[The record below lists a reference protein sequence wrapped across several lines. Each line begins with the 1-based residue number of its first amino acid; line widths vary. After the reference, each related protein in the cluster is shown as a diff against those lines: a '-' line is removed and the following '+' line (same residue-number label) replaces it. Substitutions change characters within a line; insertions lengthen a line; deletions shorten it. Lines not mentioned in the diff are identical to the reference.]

1 VARTSPRTIAAL
13 AITATHVINALT
25 ASMKVEPAVRKAL
38 DLIER
43 SARGEKGLKTALAA
57 IEKKVQALSEKQ
69 RGWRTSH
76 ERDYFWAVGAV
87 GALARMAVSGAD
99 HSDLVLTHLGY
110 GLTGRKTR
118 DDRIKD
124 WHAAARAA
132 TKTLSTPRAAAKPK
146 AVPKKKAAAKKKP
159 RPTPKR

>member
-1 VARTSPRTIAAL
+1 MARTSPRTIAAL
-13 AITATHVINALT
+13 AITASHVIDTLT

-38 DLIER
+38 DLIAR
-43 SARGEKGLKTALAA
+43 SARGEKGLKADLAA
-57 IEKKVQALSEKQ
+57 IEKKFQVLSEKQ

-99 HSDLVLTHLGY
+99 HSDLVLAHLGY

-132 TKTLSTPRAAAKPK
+132 TKTMSTPRAAAKPK
-146 AVPKKKAAAKKKP
+146 AAPKKKAAAKKKP
-159 RPTPKR
+159 RPATKR

>member
-1 VARTSPRTIAAL
+1 MARTSPRTIAAL
-13 AITATHVINALT
+13 AITATHVIDTLT

-38 DLIER
+38 DLIGR
-43 SARGEKGLKTALAA
+43 SARGEKGLKTELAA

-99 HSDLVLTHLGY
+99 HSDLVLAHLGY
-110 GLTGRKTR
+110 GRTGRKTR
-118 DDRIKD
+118 EDRIND

-132 TKTLSTPRAAAKPK
+132 TKSLTPSKPKPKPTAKP
-146 AVPKKKAAAKKKP
+146 APKKKAKPAK
-159 RPTPKR
+159 R